1 MIRLNLSDHVRDVLN
16 DLLDRTDGNPEDLFR
31 KALALYRIAVEARA
45 QGKSVGIARSPD
57 ALETEFVGL

>member
-1 MIRLNLSDHVRDVLN
+1 MSFSDQARDILNEV
-16 DLLDRTDGNPEDLFR
+16 LDRTDGKPEDMFR

-57 ALETEFVGL
+57 ALETEFVGF